1 MTFSQSFSTG
11 EVAGSVSDIPP
22 CCAESHAEGKAS
34 ARRVERQL
42 DERPSLAAL
51 SFAPHRETRHL
62 DLHAASSGSS
72 ASGLELH
79 PARCT
84 RQGLCTP
91 RRAAA
96 RRAACCAEGQAGGTA
111 ARPPHAAS
119 SGNSASGLELRP
131 AGLEARP
138 PHAASSG
145 NSASGLE
152 LRPARLRGKAS
163 ARRVE
168 RQLGERPRASPRP
181 ASRQGL
187 RTPLQAAARRAASSF
202 PRPGSKQGLCTTS
215 RAAARRAAS
224 RFTPPG
230 FETRQLHATS
240 SGSSANG
247 IEPRPARLR
256 HEPHPTPP
264 PRSDERRAGGKASAA
279 AGHVSLAGLGDR
291 PRASPAGI
299 EARPLH
305 AASSGSSAS
314 SLELSS
320 ALLRGK
326 ASARRVERQ
335 LGERPRASPARDPQ
349 RETLEGGGKR
359 RVISRLDLDSRRPRG
374 GGGRNAA
381 ATHLSL
387 APSRQGRGARGA
399 AAGHVSLGSSTRGA
413 LTAGRPGRS
422 GGPSIA
428 SRPASQG
435 AVLAADHLLLG
446 VSTHD
451 ARAAGRPERS
461 GGPSLAWDLDSRRPR
476 GGGGRNAAA
485 AHLSLGV
492 STHDARAAEAAGTQR
507 RPISCLA
514 TQLAAPSRQGRGGRG
529 AAAAHVS
536 LGRSPR
542 GAFAAGAAGTQ
553 RGGELAASS
562 RRRRPDIAADHL
574 SLRNPTRGAFATGPG
589 RPEDSN

>member
-335 LGERPRASPARDPQ
+335 LGERPRASPARDRQHNARRSKEAGSGGSSLAWISTRDARAAEAAGTQ
-349 RETLEGGGKR
+349 RR
-359 RVISRLDLDSRRPRG
+359 PISRLRLRARAGAPGVQRRAMSRLLYSRRLNG
-374 GGGRNAA
+374 G
-381 ATHLSL
+381 ATGTQ
-387 APSRQGRGARGA
+387 R
-399 AAGHVSLGSSTRGA
+399 
-413 LTAGRPGRS
+413 RPIYS
-422 GGPSIA
+422 F
-428 SRPASQG
+428 G